1 MHRSL
6 GNRRV
11 LGMLVCRYEK
21 RGEGKERE
29 RKERKVR
36 IGKCGSEADVA
47 LGGMTPGTCVCVI
60 W

>member
-1 MHRSL
+1 
-6 GNRRV
+6 
-11 LGMLVCRYEK
+11 MLVCRYEK
-21 RGEGKERE
+21 RGEGKVRE

-47 LGGMTPGTCVCVI
+47 LGGVTPGTCVCVI